1 MFFFLALILLLA
13 LPDPWNLVGF
23 AVSLV
28 LFVGEILFWNRTVRR
43 RRAAVGADT
52 LIGETAIVLSPCR
65 PDGQVRLSGEIWDAR
80 CPGGADAGD
89 TVRVVGREGLKLLVE
104 PTAAAAR

>member
-13 LPDPWNLVGF
+13 LPHPWNLVGF
-23 AVSLV
+23 AGSLV

-43 RRAAVGADT
+43 RRAAVGAET
-52 LIGETAIVLSPCR
+52 LIGETATVLSPCR

-80 CPGGADAGD
+80 CPSGADSGD

-104 PTAAAAR
+104 HPT

>member
-13 LPDPWNLVGF
+13 LPHPWNLVGF
-23 AVSLV
+23 AASLV
-28 LFVGEILFWNRTVRR
+28 AFVGEILFWNRTVRR

-52 LIGETAIVLSPCR
+52 LIGENATVLSPCR

-80 CPGGADAGD
+80 CPTGADPGD

-104 PTAAAAR
+104 RTAT